1 VVSRKEKEMIN
12 IAIACLAA
20 MGVFMA
26 WGMLGLPAMAPVVI
40 FGHAIGVKLLVA
52 MVVGFHTHKQ
62 L

>member
-1 VVSRKEKEMIN
+1 MIN